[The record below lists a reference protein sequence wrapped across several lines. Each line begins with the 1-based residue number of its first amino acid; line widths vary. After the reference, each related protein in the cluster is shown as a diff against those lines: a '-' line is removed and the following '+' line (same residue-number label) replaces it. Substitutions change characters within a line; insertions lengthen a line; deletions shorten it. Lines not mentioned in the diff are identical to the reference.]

1 MDLATFKKLDKGE
14 IKNQDFSGAL
24 LTSNLGGVFET
35 FLVVSSPTGGV
46 FGLYQ
51 DHEQLGKWK
60 LTHGFR
66 DLAGL
71 IRYVCGGRTPTEEKL
86 EKIHLFSCENVQAQ
100 LAVQQCPHESTIKD
114 GRLVN
119 RKGDNNGLIDF

>member
-1 MDLATFKKLDKGE
+1 MDYSTFKKLDDNE
-14 IKNQDFSGAL
+14 IKNQDLSGAL
-24 LTSNLGGVFET
+24 LTSNLDGVFET
-35 FLVVSSPTGGV
+35 FLIVSSPTGGI

-60 LTHGFR
+60 LTPGFHY
-66 DLAGL
+66 LAGL

-100 LAVQQCPHESTIKD
+100 LAVQQCPHESIIKD